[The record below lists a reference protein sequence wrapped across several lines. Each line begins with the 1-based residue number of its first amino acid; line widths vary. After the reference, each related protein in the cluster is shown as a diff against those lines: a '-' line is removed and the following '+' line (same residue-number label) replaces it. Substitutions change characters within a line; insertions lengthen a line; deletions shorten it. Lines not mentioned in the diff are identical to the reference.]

1 MFLLLLFLLGLWFLL
16 SGYLTFLPLVPGL
29 ISIAV
34 ILILYIRFVKTLK
47 YKNSFRF
54 NSFNFIFLYTPY
66 LFKEII
72 ISNISVAKLII
83 SGKTSPKFVRVK
95 NRLKTR
101 FATSTFANSIT
112 LTPGTITMDI
122 NEKYLLIHILDS
134 KNEASL
140 HDSIMEK
147 KIKTIEEK

>member
-1 MFLLLLFLLGLWFLL
+1 MLLLLLFLLCLWFLL
-16 SGYLTFLPLVPGL
+16 SGYFTLLPLIPGL
-29 ISIAV
+29 ISIVV
-34 ILILYIRFVKTLK
+34 IIILYVRFMKTLK

-54 NSFNFIFLYTPY
+54 NSFNFIFLYVPY

-72 ISNISVAKLII
+72 VSNIAVAKLII

-95 NRLKTR
+95 NKLKTR

>member
-1 MFLLLLFLLGLWFLL
+1 MFLLLLFLLSLWFLL
-16 SGYLTFLPLVPGL
+16 SGYFTLLPLIPGL
-29 ISIAV
+29 IAIVVIV
-34 ILILYIRFVKTLK
+34 ILYVRFMKTLK

-54 NSFNFIFLYTPY
+54 NSFNFIFLYVPY
-66 LFKEII
+66 LLKEII
-72 ISNISVAKLII
+72 VSNIAVAKLII

-95 NRLKTR
+95 NKLKTR

>member
-1 MFLLLLFLLGLWFLL
+1 MLLLLLFLLCLWFLL
-16 SGYLTFLPLVPGL
+16 SGYLTFLPLIPGL
-29 ISIAV
+29 IAIVVIV
-34 ILILYIRFVKTLK
+34 ILYVRFMKTLK

-54 NSFNFIFLYTPY
+54 NSFNFIFLYVPY

-72 ISNISVAKLII
+72 VSNIAVAKLII

-95 NRLKTR
+95 NKLKTR

>member
-1 MFLLLLFLLGLWFLL
+1 MFLLLLFLLCFWFLL
-16 SGYLTFLPLVPGL
+16 SGYFTFLPLVPGL
-29 ISIAV
+29 ISIVA
-34 ILILYIRFVKTLK
+34 ILILYMRFARTLK
-47 YKNSFRF
+47 YKNSFKF
-54 NSFNFIFLYTPY
+54 NSFNFLFIYVPY

-72 ISNISVAKLII
+72 LSNIAVAKLII
-83 SGKTSPKFVRVK
+83 SGKTSPKFVRIK
-95 NRLKTR
+95 NKLRTR

-134 KNEASL
+134 KSADSL

-147 KIKTIEEK
+147 KSKP

>member
-1 MFLLLLFLLGLWFLL
+1 MFLLLLFLLCLWLLL
-16 SGYLTFLPLVPGL
+16 SGYFTLLPLIPGL
-29 ISIAV
+29 ISIVVIV
-34 ILILYIRFVKTLK
+34 ILYVRFRKTLK

-54 NSFNFIFLYTPY
+54 NSFNFIFLYVPY

-72 ISNISVAKLII
+72 VSNIAVAKLII

-95 NRLKTR
+95 NKLRTR